1 MRDHRARFNSVK
13 RALQGSFSKEGIEA
27 RFGLLGRRHE
37 NNTHVARRWRARVY
51 KHAAGR
57 SEDLER
63 RQCLSDAASA
73 FRRCENSTGTANSY
87 LHIRG
92 FSSRG
97 AVAASVRARASVRT
111 LATPGISL
119 ISKWNDVTRA
129 IPTTKIRFSFFFS
142 PPFYIFPFFFCF
154 AFAPRI
160 PFLLSLWQFL
170 RYRAYPTFRP
180 VQYGITGYR

>member
-1 MRDHRARFNSVK
+1 M
-13 RALQGSFSKEGIEA
+13 
-27 RFGLLGRRHE
+27 
-37 NNTHVARRWRARVY
+37 Y

-142 PPFYIFPFFFCF
+142 PPFYIFPFY
-154 AFAPRI
+154 
-160 PFLLSLWQFL
+160 FLLRFCPSYSISSLPMAVFTISSVS
-170 RYRAYPTFRP
+170 RVSSCP
-180 VQYGITGYR
+180 VRHNGL